1 MKNWLLS
8 TIVLISVGKADQNVI
23 VWRKA
28 DFTEKV
34 TFTQVFVLVFMD
46 FSMIGRRQNIE
57 KSCMSFTH
65 SANLVIVVIV

>member
-8 TIVLISVGKADQNVI
+8 TVVLISVGKDQNVI

-34 TFTQVFVLVFMD
+34 TFTQVFDLVFMD